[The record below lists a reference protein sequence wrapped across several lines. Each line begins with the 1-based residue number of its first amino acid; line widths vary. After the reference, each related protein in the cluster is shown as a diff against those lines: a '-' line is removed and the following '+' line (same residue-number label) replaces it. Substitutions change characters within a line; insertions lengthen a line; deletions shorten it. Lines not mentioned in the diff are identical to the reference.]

1 MGVEFNSVQQEI
13 NTEELFTAGRHFLGV
28 GHSFIVYPQT
38 LQTVKFAAAGGDGPA
53 ITARTKDGL
62 VVNLDVSFNFK
73 YARLHSPHAPTLLS
87 LLLLRAQSSC
97 LAQLHLPIMA
107 G

>member
-73 YARLHSPHAPTLLS
+73 YASTTPTLLS